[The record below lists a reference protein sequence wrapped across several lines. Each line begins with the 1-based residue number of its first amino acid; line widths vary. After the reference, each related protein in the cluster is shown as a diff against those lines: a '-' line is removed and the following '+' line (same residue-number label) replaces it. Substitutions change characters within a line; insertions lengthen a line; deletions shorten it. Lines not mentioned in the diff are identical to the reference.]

1 MSDYEIKELLFERL
15 QAEKTISQ
23 YEKIIEKKYTEI
35 SECELNISE
44 LRDRI
49 IEISNI
55 LISL

>member
-23 YEKIIEKKYTEI
+23 YEKIIEKKYAEI
-35 SECELNISE
+35 SEYELNISE

>member
-23 YEKIIEKKYTEI
+23 YEKIIEKKYAEI
-35 SECELNISE
+35 SECERNISE

-49 IEISNI
+49 ID
-55 LISL
+55 